1 MSVIEGLASAAA
13 GFQNTG
19 VTKVEPTKHE
29 AALTTPKA
37 LEEAGSIAKEMITV
51 TQKEG
56 TDKEGDNKERGEEN
70 KAPSQEKMKKAVEDL
85 NKRMP
90 HTSCQFS
97 VHDATNRIMIKIV
110 DKETKEVVKEV
121 PPEKTLD
128 LIEKAWEL
136 AGVLVD
142 EKL

>member
-1 MSVIEGLASAAA
+1 MSAIEGLASAAA

-19 VTKVEPTKHE
+19 VTKVEPIKHE
-29 AALTTPKA
+29 ETLTTPKA
-37 LEEAGSIAKEMITV
+37 LEEAGSIAKEIITV

-56 TDKEGDNKERGEEN
+56 TDREGDSNERGED
-70 KAPSQEKMKKAVEDL
+70 KAPSQKKMKKAVEDM
-85 NKRMP
+85 NKRMS
-90 HTSCQFS
+90 HTACQFS

-110 DKETKEVVKEV
+110 NKDTKEVIKEV

-136 AGVLVD
+136 AGILVD

>member
-1 MSVIEGLASAAA
+1 MSAIEGLASAAA
-13 GFQNTG
+13 GFQQLG
-19 VTKVEPTKHE
+19 VTKVEPIKNE
-29 AALTTPKA
+29 DNQTTSKV
-37 LEEAGSIAKEMITV
+37 LEEAGSIAKETITV
-51 TQKEG
+51 TRKEE
-56 TDKEGDNKERGEEN
+56 TEKEDSGKENSEESN
-70 KAPSQEKMKKAVEDL
+70 AQSQEKMKKAVEDL

-90 HTSCQFS
+90 HTACQFS
-97 VHDATNRIMIKIV
+97 IHEATNRIMIKIV
-110 DKETKEVVKEV
+110 DKDTKEVIKEV